1 MERKTDFG
9 PPHYEGF
16 LHPIIKK
23 NYGEWSY
30 HEVLKPGVLV
40 HTARSGDKIYTV
52 RAGSPRL
59 LSSWSIRLICDLADK
74 YSDGYLRWTSR
85 NNIEFLLEKQE
96 NIEPL
101 ISELS
106 SNGFPVGGTK
116 NTISNIVHT
125 QGWVHCHSSATD
137 ASGLVKVLMD
147 ELYPYFTGESYLPAK
162 LRMAVACCL
171 NMCGA
176 VHCSDIAILGV
187 HRRPPKIDH
196 EKLSKICEIPTTV
209 VSCPTAAIRPTIID
223 GKKSVE
229 IDEDNCMYCGNCY
242 TVCPAMP
249 IADPLNDGVSVW
261 VGGKISNARKKP
273 SFTKLAI
280 PYIPNNPPRWPELT
294 DAVKKIVEAYA
305 KGARKY
311 ERVSEWIDRISWPK
325 FFETTGIEFT
335 KYHLDDYRH
344 SVTTYRMTTQMK

>member
-9 PPHYEGF
+9 PPHYEAF
-16 LHPIIKK
+16 LCPTIKR
-23 NYGEWSY
+23 NYGKWRY
-30 HEVLKPGVLV
+30 HEVLRPGVLV
-40 HTARSGDKIYTV
+40 HTSYSGDKIYTV

-59 LSSWSIRLICDLADK
+59 LSSDTIRLFCDLADK
-74 YSDGYLRWTSR
+74 YCNGYLRFTSR
-85 NNIEFLLEKQE
+85 NNVEFLLGKEE

-106 SNGFPVGGTK
+106 SNGFGVGGTK
-116 NTISNIVHT
+116 NSISNIVHT

-137 ASGLVKVLMD
+137 ASGLVKVVMD
-147 ELYPYFTGESYLPAK
+147 GLYPYFTQESYLPAK
-162 LRMAVACCL
+162 LRIAVACCL

-196 EKLSKICEIPTTV
+196 EKLPKICEIPSTV
-209 VSCPTAAIRPTIID
+209 ASCPNAAIRPTIIE

-249 IADPLNDGVSVW
+249 IADPLNDGVSIW
-261 VGGKISNARKKP
+261 VGGKISNARNRP

-280 PYIPNNPPRWPELT
+280 PYLPNNPPRWPEVVS
-294 DAVKKIVEAYA
+294 AVKNMVEIYA
-305 KGARKY
+305 KNAKKY
-311 ERVSEWIDRISWPK
+311 ERLCEWIERIGWPK
-325 FFETTGIEFT
+325 FFEINGISFT
-335 KYHLDDYRH
+335 KYHLDDFRH
-344 SVTTYRMTTQMK
+344 SLTTYRMTTQMK